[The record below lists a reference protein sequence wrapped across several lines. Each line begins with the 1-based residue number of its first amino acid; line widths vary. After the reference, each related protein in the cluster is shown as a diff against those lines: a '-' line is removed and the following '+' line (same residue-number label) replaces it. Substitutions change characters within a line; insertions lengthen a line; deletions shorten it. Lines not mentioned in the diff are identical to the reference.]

1 MNNDLTKKSEAELE
15 ELATMAA
22 TLLKERRD
30 SRRNTA
36 IAQIK
41 EIAAAA
47 NITVTIKG
55 ERKSK
60 QSAEAT
66 GKIYQNPDDPNQ
78 QWSGKGFEPKWLRAL
93 VKSGRNRDEF
103 LVAIEQQ
110 IAA

>member
-1 MNNDLTKKSEAELE
+1 MNNDLTQKSEAELE

-30 SRRNTA
+30 SRRTIA

-47 NITVTIKG
+47 NITITIKG

-60 QSAEAT
+60 QPVEAT
-66 GKIYQNPDDPNQ
+66 GKVYQNPNDPGQ

-93 VKSGRNRDEF
+93 VKSGRNKDEF
-103 LVAIEQQ
+103 LFSEEQ
-110 IAA
+110 ISA